1 MPQKGADHRPWKGFP
16 FPSLRLPQQQEDF
29 AGVKMAADFNGSR
42 GRPDIIQQSMDE
54 IRITGEPSA
63 QGDRCKFVVDRP
75 LVPGDSAYFGGLEA
89 ASASPLAQELLALP
103 GIESVLI
110 ADNTLTV
117 SAPHP
122 VDWPALGLGQ
132 VIRKHIL
139 TGSPVVSPEYFDEL
153 PSEGDLKWAITELLN
168 REINPAVAQHG
179 GYRRIDRREEEQR
192 LHPIGRWL
200 PGLRSGRRDL
210 EAGNR
215 ESDTEPGAASRRDS
229 RHDGPRLGT
238 QPVLRSRQ
246 VTSRA
251 KSRRPPPGHP
261 SPRIRKSSRRCA
273 SSRAS
278 STSCGLVARANTNP
292 R

>member
-1 MPQKGADHRPWKGFP
+1 
-16 FPSLRLPQQQEDF
+16 
-29 AGVKMAADFNGSR
+29 
-42 GRPDIIQQSMDE
+42 MDE

-89 ASASPLAQELLALP
+89 ASASPLARELLALP

-179 GYRRIDRREEEQR
+179 GFVELIDVKKNNVFIR
-192 LHPIGRWL
+192 LGGGCQGCGAADVTLKQGIEKAIRNLVPRVGEILDTTDHA
-200 PGLRSGRRDL
+200 SGRNPYY
-210 EAGNR
+210 A
-215 ESDTEPGAASRRDS
+215 P
-229 RHDGPRLGT
+229 
-238 QPVLRSRQ
+238 
-246 VTSRA
+246 A
-251 KSRRPPPGHP
+251 K
-261 SPRIRKSSRRCA
+261 
-273 SSRAS
+273 
-278 STSCGLVARANTNP
+278 
-292 R
+292 

>member
-1 MPQKGADHRPWKGFP
+1 
-16 FPSLRLPQQQEDF
+16 
-29 AGVKMAADFNGSR
+29 
-42 GRPDIIQQSMDE
+42 MDE

-122 VDWPALGLGQ
+122 VDWPALGIGQ
-132 VIRKHIL
+132 VIRKHIRA
-139 TGSPVVSPEYFDEL
+139 GFPVVSPVYFDEL

-179 GYRRIDRREEEQR
+179 GYVELIDVKKNNVFIR
-192 LHPIGRWL
+192 LGGGCQGCGAADVTLKQGIEKAIRNLVPRVGEILDTTDHA
-200 PGLRSGRRDL
+200 SGRNPYY
-210 EAGNR
+210 A
-215 ESDTEPGAASRRDS
+215 P
-229 RHDGPRLGT
+229 
-238 QPVLRSRQ
+238 
-246 VTSRA
+246 A
-251 KSRRPPPGHP
+251 K
-261 SPRIRKSSRRCA
+261 
-273 SSRAS
+273 
-278 STSCGLVARANTNP
+278 
-292 R
+292 